1 MTDKVLQAALEGKE
15 MRRRFLL
22 VVAILFGTMMFGSFV
37 VPAGACPLCKNAN
50 ETEPNLP
57 KAYMY
62 SILFMLAMP
71 ATVFTGFGIGFYR
84 LSRKQQELLAAE
96 DESVVEEFTDEQS

>member
-1 MTDKVLQAALEGKE
+1 

-22 VVAILFGTMMFGSFV
+22 IVAILFGTLTFV
-37 VPAGACPLCKNAN
+37 SAIEPVQACPLCKNAN
-50 ETEPNLP
+50 ETEENLP

-84 LSRKQQELLAAE
+84 LSRKQQELLAAGE
-96 DESVVEEFTDEQS
+96 EPVVEEFSDEQL